1 MNIKL
6 VDSFLSCLTTNGWL
20 RCGFAIVM
28 YLASPALAALSG
40 GGPELVPTMRSL
52 SLAVLVFPSMSVIRG
67 YFQGNQEM
75 MPFALSQIVEQ
86 VARVFTCY

>member
-1 MNIKL
+1 MWFCYCDVFGI
-6 VDSFLSCLTTNGWL
+6 SGIS
-20 RCGFAIVM
+20 
-28 YLASPALAALSG
+28 ALSG

>member
-1 MNIKL
+1 GGL
-6 VDSFLSCLTTNGWL
+6 GVV
-20 RCGFAIVM
+20 FAIVM

-52 SLAVLVFPSMSVIRG
+52 SLAVLVFPSKSVIRG

-86 VARVFTCY
+86 LARVFLKLFTAFFLMKVFE

>member
-1 MNIKL
+1 
-6 VDSFLSCLTTNGWL
+6 
-20 RCGFAIVM
+20 M

-67 YFQGNQEM
+67 YFQE
-75 MPFALSQIVEQ
+75 IKK
-86 VARVFTCY
+86 

>member
-1 MNIKL
+1 
-6 VDSFLSCLTTNGWL
+6 
-20 RCGFAIVM
+20 M

-75 MPFALSQIVEQ
+75 MPLL
-86 VARVFTCY
+86 YHKLLNK